1 MIEFFKMSRIS
12 FKGKIILIIFGFVLF
27 LVLIELSLRLAGFI
41 HLSVQG
47 YRNRISL
54 KEKSTYRILCLGE
67 STTFGYED
75 SYPSQLEK
83 ILNQKNLKIKFKVI
97 NKGIPGATSETILSQ
112 LQDNLNKYRP
122 HIVVVMMGINDRE
135 ITIPY
140 KGAYYLKLRLFIKNL
155 RIYKLARFILLNL
168 KAKLK
173 EIDKFF
179 HKGSY
184 KRKVFIDKDHCYDWD
199 YVKLGWFY
207 QEQGNDEKAEEM
219 FRKAIETDPL
229 NDWPYVELWQYYK
242 LQGKLEEARH
252 LFEKGLEINPSSY
265 WIHIGLGWFYYDRN
279 DYNLAEEMFKKAIK
293 INSKR
298 PEGYLWLGEL
308 YLKQKRFEEA
318 EEPFKK
324 VLAIEP
330 NNTKAYLSL
339 STIYTFL
346 KKDALIE
353 KYPDMI
359 ENKEIEYYNPITQ
372 ENYRR
377 LKEIVMSRGIKLVC
391 VQYPL
396 RSVEALK
403 KIFNNK
409 EGIIFV
415 DNEEIFRDV
424 IKRNDYYKY
433 FTDSFA
439 GDFGHCTPEGNYLLA
454 TNIAKVILKE
464 IFNIEPKIDG

>member
-1 MIEFFKMSRIS
+1 VARIS
-12 FKGKIILIIFGFVLF
+12 FKEKIILIIFGIVLF
-27 LVLIELSLRLAGFI
+27 LVLIEISLRLAGFI
-41 HLSVQG
+41 HLSIQG
-47 YRNRISL
+47 YRNRLAL
-54 KEKSTYRILCLGE
+54 KEKDTYRILCLGE

-83 ILNQKNLKIKFKVI
+83 ILNQESPNIKFKVI
-97 NKGIPGATSETILSQ
+97 NKGIPGATSETIVLQ
-112 LQDNLNKYRP
+112 LPDNLDKYKP
-122 HIVVVMMGINDRE
+122 HIVLVMMGINDRE

-140 KGAYYLKLRLFIKNL
+140 KGAYYLKLRIFIKNL
-155 RIYKLARFILLNL
+155 RLYKLARFILLNL

-184 KRKVFIDKDHCYDWD
+184 KRKFVIDEDHRYDWD
-199 YVKLGWFY
+199 YVKLGWYY
-207 QEQGNDEKAEEM
+207 QEQGDNKKAEEM
-219 FRKAIETDPL
+219 FKKAIETDPL

-242 LQGKLEEARH
+242 IKNKFDEAKK

-265 WIHIGLGWFYYDRN
+265 WIHIGLGWFYYEKN
-279 DYNLAEEMFKKAIK
+279 DYNLAEEMFKKAIE

-324 VLAIEP
+324 VLAIDP
-330 NNTKAYLSL
+330 SNIKAYLSL

-346 KKDALIE
+346 KKDELIE
-353 KYPDMI
+353 KYRSTI
-359 ENKEIEYYNPITQ
+359 EAKELEYYNPITQ
-372 ENYRR
+372 QNYHR
-377 LKEIVMSRGIKLVC
+377 LKEIVMSRKIKLIC

-396 RSVEALK
+396 RSVEALR
-403 KIFNNK
+403 KIFK
-409 EGIIFV
+409 DREGIIFV
-415 DNEEIFRDV
+415 DNEKIFKEAV
-424 IKRNDYYKY
+424 KRNGYHTY